1 MDTVTLWIQLHI
13 NFFSNMSKFRCK
25 CTHRMIYENKK
36 KHPMHTITPN
46 LLKSQY
52 NASLQSNLT
61 KEPTRSRYIAFDENV
76 QILQMQIL
84 LMTYLQCMG
93 LQSDREISF
102 IHVPKVQFPW
112 ETRFSHNKTSIV
124 TVITFS

>member
-1 MDTVTLWIQLHI
+1 
-13 NFFSNMSKFRCK
+13 
-25 CTHRMIYENKK
+25 MIDENK

-76 QILQMQIL
+76 QIQQTQKLF
-84 LMTYLQCMG
+84 MTYLQCMG
-93 LQSDREISF
+93 LQSDCEIAF
-102 IHVPKVQFPW
+102 MHVPKVQFQW
-112 ETRFSHNKTSIV
+112 ETRF
-124 TVITFS
+124 FPQ